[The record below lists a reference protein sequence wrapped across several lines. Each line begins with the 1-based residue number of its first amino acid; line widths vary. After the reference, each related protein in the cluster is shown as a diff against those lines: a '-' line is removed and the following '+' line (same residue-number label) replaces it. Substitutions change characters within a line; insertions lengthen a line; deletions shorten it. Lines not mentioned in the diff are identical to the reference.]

1 MPNNART
8 QQALAA
14 GQHFR
19 SRVKA
24 ALAKVAY
31 DILEEDVATPGHA
44 QRSQFARQTLGN
56 VEQAAFNLAP
66 GLVMRPNVFSFA
78 TSFDF
83 ELGANG
89 EVITASGDLD
99 LESQIT
105 SDWDL
110 YSGVIVVI
118 P

>member
-31 DILEEDVATPGHA
+31 QVLDEDPATEGHT
-44 QRSQFARQTLGN
+44 QRASFARQSLAN

-66 GLVMRPNVFSFA
+66 GLVMRTNVFGFA
-78 TSFDF
+78 TTFDF

-89 EVITASGDLD
+89 EVVTASGDPD
-99 LESQIT
+99 LEAQMLT
-105 SDWDL
+105 DWNL
-110 YSGVIVVI
+110 YAGVT
-118 P
+118 PTP

>member
-31 DILEEDVATPGHA
+31 QVLDEDAATANHT
-44 QRSQFARQTLGN
+44 QRASFARQTLGN
-56 VEQAAFNLAP
+56 LEQAAFNLCP
-66 GLVMRPNVFSFA
+66 GFVMRTNVFLFA

-89 EVITASGDLD
+89 EVVTASGDPD
-99 LESQIT
+99 LEAQMLT
-105 SDWDL
+105 DWNL
-110 YSGVIVVI
+110 YAGVV
-118 P
+118 PTP

>member
-31 DILEEDVATPGHA
+31 QVLDEDPATEGHT
-44 QRSQFARQTLGN
+44 QRANFARQSLAN
-56 VEQAAFNLAP
+56 VEQAAYNLAP
-66 GLVMRPNVFSFA
+66 GLVMRTNVFGFA
-78 TSFDF
+78 TTYDF
-83 ELGANG
+83 ELGVNG
-89 EVITASGDLD
+89 EVITASGDID
-99 LESQIT
+99 LEAQMIA
-105 SDWDL
+105 DWNL
-110 YSGVIVVI
+110 YAGVTPVA